1 MNPKETLIQKISS
14 LSNEYSQD
22 IFKEEKD
29 DRCTIIQDLNRTPFQ
44 YSIHKNNSNILKIYR
59 YLLFD
64 ILTKSAIPY
73 VQGFAEIAGVILN
86 AFLEDK
92 VTKLVLKN
100 EKFPVKT
107 ENMRSMSDK
116 SVENLQKL
124 RDNAN
129 KLETKHD
136 NTIDSDSTNATETS
150 PDFLEINF
158 EENFEFIDP
167 YNYSIIQEFM
177 KNEQKSLDILRKGIT
192 MFLYKK
198 VFPLTINNM
207 KLYYEYNNILF
218 IMLQNDNVILKDGFK
233 YLSYKYIGTLFL
245 RNLNNVNDIY
255 TVFNIVI
262 DGDIITL
269 FAIFY
274 ILYKDLNVFNEF
286 NHEVKLNA
294 LPNHFLDSVKNS
306 ENKFKETTKSIQL
319 SKKKNFLFTG
329 VASIAVMIGAA
340 IIYKNINKKEK

>member
-1 MNPKETLIQKISS
+1 MNPRETLIQKISS
-14 LSNEYSQD
+14 LSNEYSED

-29 DRCTIIQDLNRTPFQ
+29 DRCTIIQDLNRTPFH
-44 YSIHKNNSNILKIYR
+44 YSIHKNNPNILKVYK

-64 ILTKSAIPY
+64 ILTKSTIPY

-92 VTKLVLKN
+92 MARLVLKN

-107 ENMRSMSDK
+107 KNMRTMSDK

-129 KLETKHD
+129 KLEAKYD
-136 NTIDSDSTNATETS
+136 NIIDSDSTNATETNT
-150 PDFLEINF
+150 DCLEINF

-167 YNYSIIQEFM
+167 HNYSIVQEFIRS
-177 KNEQKSLDILRKGIT
+177 EQESLNILRKGIPV
-192 MFLYKK
+192 FLYKK
-198 VFPLTINNM
+198 VFPLTIDNM

-218 IMLQNDNVILKDGFK
+218 VMLQNDNVILKDGFK

-245 RNLNNVNDIY
+245 RNLNDVNDIY
-255 TVFNIVI
+255 TIFNIVI

-274 ILYKDLNVFNEF
+274 VLYKNLNVFSEF
-286 NHEVKLNA
+286 NHEVKLNT
-294 LPNHFLDSVKNS
+294 LPNHFLDSVKAS
-306 ENKFKETTKSIQL
+306 ENKFKETTRSIQL